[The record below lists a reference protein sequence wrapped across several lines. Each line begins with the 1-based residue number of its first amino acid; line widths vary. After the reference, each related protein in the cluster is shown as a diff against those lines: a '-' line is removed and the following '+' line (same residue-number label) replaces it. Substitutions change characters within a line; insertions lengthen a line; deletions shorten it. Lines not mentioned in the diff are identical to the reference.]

1 MLQFR
6 RIVAAALIVSIA
18 SLALPQ
24 PGYAGMLATGTA
36 IAASDRDRIT
46 NVVNRAEFRAQ
57 LEAYGV
63 NVKDVNAR
71 LAALTD
77 EEIAQLARQVDSLPA
92 GGDAAGAILGLAILV
107 FVILVITDLLGV
119 THVFPFIK
127 PIR

>member
-1 MLQFR
+1 
-6 RIVAAALIVSIA
+6 
-18 SLALPQ
+18 
-24 PGYAGMLATGTA
+24 MLATGTA

-77 EEIAQLARQVDSLPA
+77 EELAQLARQVDSLPA